1 MRYFETLYIVNPN
14 LEGDVLNK
22 TMNEIGVELEKTKS
36 KLINHRVWGK
46 KRLAYPIEKQKY
58 GSFILMQFEGG
69 EFGKMNEFD
78 TWMKLNS
85 AILRHMTVRL
95 SEKPEV
101 YVEEEKPDDNK
112 IMETISEPVEET
124 ASEEIKVETSGES
137 SDEVQSDPVKDEKI
151 EEDESSSQ
159 ETNDGAEHSIEN
171 KEAE

>member
-14 LEGDVLNK
+14 LEGNVLNK
-22 TMNEIGVELEKTKS
+22 TMKEIGVELEKTKL
-36 KLINHRVWGK
+36 KLINHRVWSK

-151 EEDESSSQ
+151 EEDESLSQ
-159 ETNDGAEHSIEN
+159 EINDGAKHNIEN